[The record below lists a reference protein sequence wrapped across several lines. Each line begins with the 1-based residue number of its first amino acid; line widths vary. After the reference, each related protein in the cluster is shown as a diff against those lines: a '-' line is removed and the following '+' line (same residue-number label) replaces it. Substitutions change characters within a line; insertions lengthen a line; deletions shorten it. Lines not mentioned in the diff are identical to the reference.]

1 MTNAEKKTNPSY
13 RTAGSAV
20 PGPDYVCSKCGAF
33 GLRLWRQTNTFA
45 DHLELLCAPCAEVDQ
60 AKQVASYD
68 FVRSHDPG
76 IGDLV
81 PARPTEEGDTFWG
94 QTSGGAESVTWWY
107 ALPQYR
113 DVYLELARVKIER
126 DHFVAAHQAD
136 MARELKL
143 YERVNELEREAV
155 VQNRQRA

>member
-45 DHLELLCAPCAEVDQ
+45 DHLELL
-60 AKQVASYD
+60 
-68 FVRSHDPG
+68 
-76 IGDLV
+76 
-81 PARPTEEGDTFWG
+81 
-94 QTSGGAESVTWWY
+94 
-107 ALPQYR
+107 
-113 DVYLELARVKIER
+113 
-126 DHFVAAHQAD
+126 
-136 MARELKL
+136 KL